1 MKTIVI
7 IDDSQLVLKLT
18 KLALERVGYRVQTL
32 LDPGEFNPE
41 GAASPD
47 LLLVDINMPQFYG
60 DDVVSYIK
68 DTWNLHAPILLFSNV
83 SEKELAAAVN
93 RCGADGYI
101 SKHWGMDEMIATV
114 QTILGDAR
122 IPARTVR

>member
-32 LDPGEFNPE
+32 IDPGEFNPE

-68 DTWNLHAPILLFSNV
+68 DTWNLRAPILLFSNV
-83 SEKELAAAVN
+83 SEKELADAVS

-101 SKHWGMDEMIATV
+101 SKHWGMEEMIATV
-114 QTILGDAR
+114 QTILGDGR
-122 IPARTVR
+122 ISARTGR

>member
-18 KLALERVGYRVQTL
+18 RMALERHGFRVATL
-32 LDPGEFNPE
+32 IDPGEFEPDVI
-41 GAASPD
+41 GMPD

-68 DTWNLHAPILLFSNV
+68 DTWNLSAPILLFSNV
-83 SEKELAAAVN
+83 SEKELSDAVA

-101 SKHWGMDEMIATV
+101 SKHWGMEEMIASV
-114 QTILGDAR
+114 QAALER
-122 IPARTVR
+122 

>member
-7 IDDSQLVLKLT
+7 IDDSQLVLKLAR
-18 KLALERVGYRVQTL
+18 LALEGVGYRVQTL
-32 LDPGEFNPE
+32 LDPGEFEPDAI
-41 GAASPD
+41 GMPD

-68 DTWNLHAPILLFSNV
+68 DTWNLTAPIFLFSNV
-83 SEKELAAAVN
+83 SEKELSDAVA

-101 SKHWGMDEMIATV
+101 SKHWGMDEMIASV
-114 QTILGDAR
+114 QAVVGR
-122 IPARTVR
+122 